1 MAFGDLHKI
10 GARPRKQIP
19 SMTLSTDNTAFPKVY
34 DALAAAFREEGTEVL
49 FALLGD
55 GNMHWAAALTDLG
68 VRGVYV
74 RHEHVAC
81 AAATMYANATG
92 RIGVATVTCG
102 PGLTQIMTA
111 LATAAQA
118 RIPLVVFAGESPYN
132 AAFYNQHIEQAPL
145 VVATGAH
152 YIAGHSLARMTDYV
166 RDAFFVARTER
177 RPVVLGVPLDLQQQ
191 SLDRPFSHRLSTEF
205 APDPAEMV
213 PNPKDVERAVEAIA
227 AAKKVVVV
235 AGKGV
240 MWSGAQQECER
251 LADNCGGML
260 ATTLPVRGM
269 FDHHAFGIGISGGY
283 ARAAGKKLM
292 LEADLLIAVGTSLNN
307 FTVDSGRLY
316 RETRIIQIDPNPLG
330 LRHGRKAADIYVRAD
345 AKVALSA
352 ILTSLP
358 GGRPDPGWR
367 SDGLAQQ
374 IATEPADPTEFLP
387 QPGFVD
393 PRDAVAAIDAVVP
406 KDWDVVNSSG
416 HCAFFTAQ
424 MRGRRPEDF
433 NVIREF
439 GAIGNGLSYAIG
451 VAAAKPEKTIVLLDG
466 DGSLMMHAQELET
479 VRRHG
484 LDILIC
490 VLNDGAYGSEIHKMH
505 ADGISDSGGVH
516 GRGDLAGAARGF
528 GLRGRRITSLDQFE
542 AAFADFRAGKG
553 AALWDIHIADNV
565 TTPVMRAHMHK

>member
-1 MAFGDLHKI
+1 MVFHDRYGI
-10 GARPRKQIP
+10 GAPPRRSVQ
-19 SMTLSTDNTAFPKVY
+19 SMTLPVEPAAHPRVY
-34 DALAAAFREEGTEVL
+34 QALAAAFHAEGAEVL

-92 RIGVATVTCG
+92 KIGVATVTCG
-102 PGLTQIMTA
+102 PRLTQIMTA

-118 RIPLVVFAGESPYN
+118 RIPLVVFAGESPCN
-132 AAFYNQHIEQAPL
+132 AAFYNQHIDQAPL
-145 VVATGAH
+145 VLATGAH

-191 SLDRPFSHRLSTEF
+191 SLGRPFSYRLSSDF
-205 APDPAEMV
+205 VPNPAEMV
-213 PNPKDVERAVEAIA
+213 PNPKDIGRAIDAIA
-227 AAKKVVVV
+227 AARKVVVV

-240 MWSGAQQECER
+240 LRSGAQAECER
-251 LADNCGGML
+251 LADACGGML

-269 FDHHAFGIGISGGY
+269 FDDHPFGIGISGGY
-283 ARAAGKKLM
+283 ARATGRELM
-292 LEADLLIAVGTSLNN
+292 LEADLLVAVGTSLNN
-307 FTVDSGRLY
+307 FTVDSGRLF
-316 RETRIIQIDPNPLG
+316 RETKIIQVDPNPLG

-345 AKVALSA
+345 AKAGLSA
-352 ILTSLP
+352 ILDRLP
-358 GGRPDPGWR
+358 ADRPDAAWR
-367 SDGLAQQ
+367 SEALARR
-374 IATEPADPTEFLP
+374 IADEPADPTEFPP
-387 QPGFVD
+387 QPGFID

-424 MRGRRPEDF
+424 MRGRRAEDF

-451 VAAAKPEKTIVLLDG
+451 VAAGKPDKTIVLLDG

-484 LDILIC
+484 LNILIC
-490 VLNDGAYGSEIHKMH
+490 VLNDGAYGSEIHKMR
-505 ADGISDSGGVH
+505 ADGISDAGGVH
-516 GRGDLAGAARGF
+516 GRGDLAAAARGF
-528 GLRGRRITSLDQFE
+528 GLRGTRIDSLDQFE
-542 AAFADFRAGKG
+542 AALAEFRAAGG
-553 AALWDIHIADNV
+553 ATLWDIHIADNV